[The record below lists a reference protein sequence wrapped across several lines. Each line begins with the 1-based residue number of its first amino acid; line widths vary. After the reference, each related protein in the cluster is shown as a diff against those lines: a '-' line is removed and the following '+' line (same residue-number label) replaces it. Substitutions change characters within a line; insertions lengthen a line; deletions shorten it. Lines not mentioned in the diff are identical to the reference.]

1 MPRRPGRHFLQLPGP
16 SNVPD
21 RILQAIGRPTIDHRG
36 PGFGRM
42 TRRILD
48 GLEEVFGTDHEV
60 FVFPSSASGAWEA
73 ALTNTLET
81 DDRILLLANG
91 FFAEKWGRVAR
102 GLGLEVEG
110 LEGDW
115 SLPPDPV
122 SVEERLAA
130 DPERQIR
137 AVLLVHSETSTGVR
151 ADVAGVRRAIDAADH
166 PALFMVDAVSS
177 LGAMEYRHDA
187 WGVDVTVSG
196 SQKGLM
202 LPPGLGFTAVSP
214 RAADAAARGGQPRSY
229 WDWGAMRERNRD
241 GFFPYT
247 PATNLL
253 FGLDE
258 ALEMLREEGME
269 RVFRRHQRFAEAT
282 RRAVR
287 AWGLET
293 VCAREGA
300 HSSTV
305 TSVLVPE
312 GSDAEAFRALA
323 LDRLGISL
331 GKGLGRLEGRAFR
344 IGHLGDLNEPWLL
357 GALAAVEMGLGLA
370 GVPHD
375 AGGVQAAIDHL
386 RDTSDGGGD
395 P

>member
-1 MPRRPGRHFLQLPGP
+1 MPRSPGRHFLQLPGP

-48 GLEEVFGTDHEV
+48 GLEEVFGTEHEV

-73 ALTNTLET
+73 ALANTLEA
-81 DDRILLLANG
+81 DDRVLLLANG

-115 SLPPDPV
+115 RLPPDPV
-122 SVEERLAA
+122 SVEERLAE
-130 DPERQIR
+130 DPEGQIR

-151 ADVAGVRRAIDAADH
+151 ADVAGIRRAIDAADH
-166 PALFMVDAVSS
+166 AALFMVDAVSS

-214 RAADAAARGGQPRSY
+214 RAADAASGGGQPRSY
-229 WDWGAMRERNRD
+229 WDWAAMRERNRD

-258 ALEMLREEGME
+258 ALEMLREEGMD
-269 RVFRRHQRFAEAT
+269 RVFRRHERFAEAT

-293 VCAREGA
+293 VCAREGG

-323 LDRLGISL
+323 LERFDLSL

-344 IGHLGDLNEPWLL
+344 IGHLGDLNEAWLL
-357 GALAAVEMGLGLA
+357 GALAAVEMGLALA
-370 GVPHD
+370 GVPHQ

-386 RDTSDGGGD
+386 KETTDGGGD